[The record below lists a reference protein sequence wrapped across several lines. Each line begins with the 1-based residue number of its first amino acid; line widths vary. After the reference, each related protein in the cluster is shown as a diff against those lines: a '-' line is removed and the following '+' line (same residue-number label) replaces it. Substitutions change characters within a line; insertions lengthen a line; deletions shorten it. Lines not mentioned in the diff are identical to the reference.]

1 MLEDFLR
8 DLLDLPPSERDELL
22 ALNQHLMKDRQI
34 KIITKKLTQITDDT
48 GMAQFTR
55 EDTLNRISRYVE
67 SAKNHIR
74 KDDNGLHLPKASQFM
89 IVRVNFAGLGTEL
102 DDVHYAIV
110 WEEHRKRDNISVIPT
125 TSFKPESTL
134 ETGLTFNIGHVD
146 FLGGETVVLMDQ
158 IISISRK
165 RLQAVRHYN
174 HGTGRREI
182 AKLSK
187 DQQLR
192 IKDGFRI
199 YGLHE
204 ATLFNEFI
212 RDSFKDTL
220 PEFQD
225 PDVQFDHLH
234 RPVITIQNTKDELIY
249 QLYNDTRQFTIS
261 RKLFAK
267 PGVNRYQLLIDWI
280 NAKAEVDRATLEI
293 VKSREEVRKEGYA
306 KIQAAIEA
314 WEQPSGE
321 DGLTS

>member
-8 DLLDLPPSERDELL
+8 KLRYLPQS
-22 ALNQHLMKDRQI
+22 
-34 KIITKKLTQITDDT
+34 
-48 GMAQFTR
+48 
-55 EDTLNRISRYVE
+55 EDTLNRISRYVD

-74 KDDNGLHLPKASQFM
+74 KDDRGLHLPKASRFM

-102 DDVHYAIV
+102 DDAHYAIV

-125 TSFKPESTL
+125 TSFKPVSTL

-146 FLGGETVVLMDQ
+146 FLSGETVVLMDQ

-174 HGTGRREI
+174 PGTERREI
-182 AKLSK
+182 AKLSR
-187 DQQLR
+187 DQQFR
-192 IKDGFRI
+192 VKDGFRI

-204 ATLFNEFI
+204 ATFFNEFL

-220 PEFQD
+220 PELQD

-234 RPVITIQNTKDELIY
+234 RPVITIQNTKNELIY
-249 QLYNDTRQFTIS
+249 QLYNDTRHFKIS

-267 PGVNRYQLLIDWI
+267 HGIDRYQLLSDWV
-280 NAKAEVDRATLEI
+280 NAKAQVDRATARVI
-293 VKSREEVRKEGYA
+293 KTREEVRKDGYA

-314 WEQPSGE
+314 WESPSGE
-321 DGLTS
+321 DELSR